1 MPGTVQGAKNR
12 RKDCDPCLHGDE
24 SEEETD
30 IEMEK
35 YVSVQKGNGREMWS
49 VS

>member
-1 MPGTVQGAKNR
+1 MIP
-12 RKDCDPCLHGDE
+12 DFM
-24 SEEETD
+24 EEETD
-30 IEMEK
+30 VEMEK